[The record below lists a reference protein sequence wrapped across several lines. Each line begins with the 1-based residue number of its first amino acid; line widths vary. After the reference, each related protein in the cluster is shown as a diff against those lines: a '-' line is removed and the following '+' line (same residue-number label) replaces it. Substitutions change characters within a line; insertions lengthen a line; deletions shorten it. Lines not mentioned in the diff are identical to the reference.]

1 MQTNSCD
8 QTTLRD
14 LEKITTLR
22 NKHIQTNNDEW
33 TKKRNNGNFFLNEKK
48 KKPSS
53 KCGDHHDRVWC
64 CNVKIMIWKEL

>member
-48 KKPSS
+48 KNLLQSVEIIMTE
-53 KCGDHHDRVWC
+53 CGVA
-64 CNVKIMIWKEL
+64 M